1 MSQVDK
7 HALRKAAKKATQG
20 EWVAFISH
28 GKYGTYAVHTPKD
41 DRCGDIINWPGFD
54 GRENAAANARYIAAA
69 NPATMLA
76 LLDENEALEKRVAEL
91 AEEIANLKAKALYW
105 DADNTE
111 SSYEDP
117 ADIANDLDL
126 NPGDH
131 FYVQVAYL
139 DKDREY
145 IVNDDGSVSCTQL
158 VDSSAAVAQKLWEAK
173 A

>member
-69 NPATMLA
+69 NPNTILA
-76 LLDENEALEKRVAEL
+76 LLDELEAAEKRITKLEMKTVL
-91 AEEIANLKAKALYW
+91 LPKLPVLGSKADWYQGFAAGASGMRNECVNAIRAAGIGVNVRGK
-105 DADNTE
+105 
-111 SSYEDP
+111 
-117 ADIANDLDL
+117 
-126 NPGDH
+126 
-131 FYVQVAYL
+131 
-139 DKDREY
+139 EY
-145 IVNDDGSVSCTQL
+145 
-158 VDSSAAVAQKLWEAK
+158 KE
-173 A
+173 

>member
-1 MSQVDK
+1 MMSQVDK
-7 HALRKAAKKATQG
+7 QALRKAAMNAT
-20 EWVAFISH
+20 H
-28 GKYGTYAVHTPKD
+28 GPWEEDECGNVLIVRDGIATSLLTSVVGYDTSGLEDIRNAV
-41 DRCGDIINWPGFD
+41 F
-54 GRENAAANARYIAAA
+54 IAAA

-117 ADIANDLDL
+117 TDIANDLDL

-145 IVNDDGSVSCTQL
+145 IVNDDRSVSCTQL
-158 VDSSAAVAQKLWEAK
+158 VDNSAAVAQKLLEAK

>member
-1 MSQVDK
+1 MNQVDK
-7 HALRKAAKKATQG
+7 QALREAALNAKIAG
-20 EWVAFISH
+20 EAQVMPFDQRIDALNAFT
-28 GKYGTYAVHTPKD
+28 KLLTPVTA
-41 DRCGDIINWPGFD
+41 I
-54 GRENAAANARYIAAA
+54 
-69 NPATMLA
+69 A

-105 DADNTE
+105 DEGNTE

-145 IVNDDGSVSCTQL
+145 VVNDDGSVSCTQL
-158 VDSSAAVAQKLWEAK
+158 VDSSAALAQKLWEAK